1 MRKTVLIGLLTC
13 WAVIATAATPLPDA
27 EKHRLASYLAFITT
41 TLDPDD
47 PGGIEYTVGDTCQNC
62 QGSGVLGDGKVEFPC
77 EWEDGKY
84 YCNKGKISKRSDGD
98 QIDVCEVG
106 CALCE
111 SVCDCGNCDGNCGGG
126 CCDNCKCPTPERDE
140 LFEAIE
146 NAPARFNE
154 SYVRDLEYDLQKA
167 LEEVQTLKA
176 TCPDCPTCADP
187 PPAET
192 PEETPEPEESSSK
205 TVTLYRMPNNTRWNW
220 EGRSNLSTEFM
231 RQHLMDEHGIDAS
244 MMTRDQM
251 QLLHNNAHNYGDD
264 KAFGFPT
271 EFNSS
276 VTANDCPSGNCPTS
290 SSSSGGCPGGNCPTG
305 PSRSYSRGF
314 FGRWR

>member
-1 MRKTVLIGLLTC
+1 MRKAVLIGWLAL
-13 WAVIATAATPLPDA
+13 WAATATAATALPPN
-27 EKHRLASYLAFITT
+27 ELHRLAAYLAFITT

-47 PGGIEYTVGDTCQNC
+47 PGGIEYTVGETCGNC

-84 YCNKGKISKRSDGD
+84 YCNKGKIAKRSDGD
-98 QIDVCEVG
+98 AMDVCEVG

-111 SVCDCGNCDGNCGGG
+111 
-126 CCDNCKCPTPERDE
+126 TPERDE

-146 NAPARFNE
+146 DAPARFNE

-187 PPAET
+187 QPTESQEETQPAE
-192 PEETPEPEESSSK
+192 EPSSLTDLSQ
-205 TVTLYRMPNNTRWNW
+205 TQWNW
-220 EGRSNLSTEFM
+220 QGTSNVPISEMRRHLISEHSVSPDSVDKLSREELIAL
-231 RQHLMDEHGIDAS
+231 HN
-244 MMTRDQM
+244 
-251 QLLHNNAHNYGDD
+251 LLHNEEVRASTPQAKSKTKTY
-264 KAFGFPT
+264 
-271 EFNSS
+271 
-276 VTANDCPSGNCPTS
+276 
-290 SSSSGGCPGGNCPTG
+290 SSGGCPGGNCPTG
-305 PSRSYSRGF
+305 PSRSYSRGL